1 MLKSEEQ
8 TRLRDELARERTI
21 LANERTFLAYIRT
34 TLALL
39 LVGLSLVLIPEDVTV
54 HVLGGFFMLSG
65 TVMMGIG
72 LFRFLTV
79 RSRIRQRGI
88 PGAGGAAETVSAG
101 RPGSGPEVG
110 KD

>member
-8 TRLRDELARERTI
+8 IRLRDELARERTI
-21 LANERTFLAYIRT
+21 LANERTFLACIRT

-39 LVGLSLVLIPEDVTV
+39 LVGLSLVLIPEDVAV
-54 HVLGGFFMLSG
+54 HVLGGFLMLSG
-65 TVMMGIG
+65 AVTMGVG

-88 PGAGGAAETVSAG
+88 PDADGADGTAGGR
-101 RPGSGPEVG
+101 RPV
-110 KD
+110 